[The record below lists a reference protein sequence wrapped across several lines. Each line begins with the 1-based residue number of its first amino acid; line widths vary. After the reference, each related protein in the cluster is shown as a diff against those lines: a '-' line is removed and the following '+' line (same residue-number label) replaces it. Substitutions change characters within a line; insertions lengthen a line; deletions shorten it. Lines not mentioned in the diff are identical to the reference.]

1 MQFRGTTITFNT
13 INSSRYGLY
22 LCNATGDF
30 FTRQFGTDRSIE
42 VESGAIKT
50 ISHSNPVIEIQ
61 LIKLDK
67 NGDPSSINEDE
78 LNLIARWLF
87 SPQEYKPL
95 MVDRKNVV
103 YYGMFTKGQ
112 IWQNEANQGYLTLQF
127 ELNADHAYTVV
138 NNSDFRV
145 NDTSVGRDIVVTSH
159 HTFEMYNEVDMEIS
173 LFEGNSFTV
182 INHTTGQTMELKNL
196 PSNCRHIYI
205 YNDGVKH
212 IENMDNKEQNIRLCF
227 NKVFIHLAYGVN
239 NITIKGKGT
248 IRFISQGKLLLT

>member
-22 LCNATGDF
+22 LCNVTGDF
-30 FTRQFGTDRSIE
+30 FTRQFGATRSIE
-42 VESGAIKT
+42 TEHNSIKT
-50 ISHSNPVIEIQ
+50 ITQDKPTIEIQ
-61 LIKLDK
+61 LVKLD
-67 NGDPSSINEDE
+67 NNNNPSPLTEEE
-78 LNLIARWLF
+78 LNKIARWLF

-103 YYGMFTKGQ
+103 YYGIFTDGQ

-127 ELNADHAYTVV
+127 ELNANHAYTVV

-145 NDTSVGRDIVVTSH
+145 SDTSIGRDIVVTSY

-212 IENMDNKEQNIRLCF
+212 IENVDNKEQNIRGSF

-239 NITIKGKGT
+239 NITIKGQGT
-248 IRFISQGKLLLT
+248 VRFISQGKLLLT